1 VEKKKRKI
9 KKKKEKKKKKKRR
22 EEKPERVCET
32 GREEGRNVKG
42 KEKINK

>member
-9 KKKKEKKKKKKRR
+9 KKKKEKKKKKRI